1 MPGCGLQGGS
11 LYKVGLGAECS
22 AFMTGAIYP
31 ALPMCKMPCEI
42 NPSLTHLIS
51 LNPCHPC
58 PLSFPHL
65 LIHPLGLWTASLN
78 LVPVV
83 CSCPPPQ
90 CHPYQWPSAPTCSCT
105 SLLSALLLPSWPL
118 QSIPNQQPGSLGT
131 IYIGSCSSP
140 AFEPPG
146 AAVVFKIKPKCYSRH
161 CFIYP
166 VPPSSPS

>member
-1 MPGCGLQGGS
+1 MQLRKRRAEMPGCGLQGGS
-11 LYKVGLGAECS
+11 LYKVGLGAERS
-22 AFMTGAIYP
+22 AFMTGTIYP

-83 CSCPPPQ
+83 CSCPPPPVPPLPMAICSHLQ
-90 CHPYQWPSAPTCSCT
+90 LHQPPLSSPAPV
-105 SLLSALLLPSWPL
+105 LAPAVH
-118 QSIPNQQPGSLGT
+118 PNQQPGGLGT
-131 IYIGSCSSP
+131 IYIGSILFLP
-140 AFEPPG
+140 
-146 AAVVFKIKPKCYSRH
+146 
-161 CFIYP
+161 CF
-166 VPPSSPS
+166 